1 MYVAR
6 NYGLKSCLWC
16 GDGQARGGQRVAAI
30 LLWHEGLVY
39 EEGVSVYRETQIHIG
54 PLAFGL

>member
-1 MYVAR
+1 MHVTGY
-6 NYGLKSCLWC
+6 YGLKPRLGL

-30 LLWHEGLVY
+30 LFWHEGLVY
-39 EEGVSVYRETQIHIG
+39 EEGVSVYRETQLHIG